1 MPGGG
6 DLTSLFIKRPDGA
19 TRRFP
24 VASGGDSNRIMGGNM
39 TEEVEA
45 NGDGS
50 VRDIITARPGER
62 EVVLDVKDLQ
72 LDHEWLVEASRQDFS
87 TVSYTSIRGTVYT
100 HKAKPTGDMPR
111 SEKNGT
117 VTVTFK
123 GTEMKQD
130 V

>member
-1 MPGGG
+1 MAGGG
-6 DLTSLFIKRPDGA
+6 DLTRVLVKRPDGA
-19 TRRFP
+19 TRTFS
-24 VASGGDSNRIMGGNM
+24 VVSGGDNNRILGGNI
-39 TEEVEA
+39 TEDVEA

-62 EVVLDVKDLQ
+62 EVVLDAKDLQ

-100 HKAKPTGDMPR
+100 HKAKPTGDMAR

-123 GTEMKQD
+123 GTEIKQD

>member
-1 MPGGG
+1 MAGGG
-6 DLTSLFIKRPDGA
+6 DLLNVFVKRPDGQ
-19 TRRFP
+19 TRKFS
-24 VASGGDSNRIMGGNM
+24 VASGGDNNRIIGGKV
-39 TEEVEA
+39 TEEVES

-50 VRDIITARPGER
+50 VRDIVTSRPGER
-62 EVVLDVKDLQ
+62 EVVLDVKDGQ
-72 LDHEWLVEASRQDFS
+72 LDNEWLLEAARQDFS

-100 HKAKPTGDMPR
+100 HKAKPMGDMAK

-117 VTVTFK
+117 ITVTFK

>member
-1 MPGGG
+1 MAGGG
-6 DLTSLFIKRPDGA
+6 DLTSVFIKRPDGK
-19 TRRFP
+19 TRKFP
-24 VASGGDSNRIMGGNM
+24 VASGGDSNRIIGGIR
-39 TEEVEA
+39 TEEVES

-50 VRDIITARPGER
+50 VRDIMSSRPGER
-62 EVVLDVKDLQ
+62 EVVLDVKDLNA
-72 LDHEWLVEASRQDFS
+72 DHEWLVEASRQDFA
-87 TVSYTSIRGTVYT
+87 TVSYTSVKGTVWT
-100 HKAKPTGDMPR
+100 HKAKPTGDMAR